1 MAAISMTA
9 TKPIAIHIDA
19 NATFNV
25 PPTPM
30 IERVVVDEK
39 FDAAAVRLK
48 REGFGHDIA
57 AANQRLP

>member
-9 TKPIAIHIDA
+9 TKPIPISIDA

-30 IERVVVDEK
+30 IKR
-39 FDAAAVRLK
+39 AAVRLK

>member
-1 MAAISMTA
+1 MAAISMTHS
-9 TKPIAIHIDA
+9 KPNTIHIDA
-19 NATFNV
+19 NATLNV